1 MLEAA
6 ILDKKRQVEQLV
18 NEMKEANLQSLSGT
32 TDEIRHLL
40 EGALKIEISM
50 EMYWL
55 FFFSGSSKPGSTRR
69 IIGSPRQ
76 LENAVPTNKNPH
88 GVWVWLESI
97 KIIMLHIY

>member
-40 EGALKIEISM
+40 EGMFISSLSQMIETTHHKIV
-50 EMYWL
+50 Y
-55 FFFSGSSKPGSTRR
+55 R
-69 IIGSPRQ
+69 
-76 LENAVPTNKNPH
+76 
-88 GVWVWLESI
+88 
-97 KIIMLHIY
+97 

>member
-40 EGALKIEISM
+40 EGKYSTLRSKCSATIDSDFYTL
-50 EMYWL
+50 
-55 FFFSGSSKPGSTRR
+55 GSSKPGSTRR

-88 GVWVWLESI
+88 GVWV
-97 KIIMLHIY
+97 